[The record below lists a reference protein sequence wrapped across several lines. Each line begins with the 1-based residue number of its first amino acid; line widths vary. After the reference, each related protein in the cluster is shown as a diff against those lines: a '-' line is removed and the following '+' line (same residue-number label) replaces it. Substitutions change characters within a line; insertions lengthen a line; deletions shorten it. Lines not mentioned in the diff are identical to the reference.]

1 MNMKRIYIDTS
12 VIGGIFD
19 EEFKEDTALFFDQLE
34 KKEIVFVISD
44 LFELELLNAP
54 IVVQEVLSKYPENF
68 VERVF
73 LSEEAIQLAD
83 FYISE
88 KVVGKS
94 SVEDCRHIAIATI
107 NKVDVLVSWNF
118 KHIVNLERIRGY
130 NSVNLKNG
138 YSIIEIRSPKELLNN
153 EN

>member
-1 MNMKRIYIDTS
+1 MKRIYIDTS

-44 LFELELLNAP
+44 LFELELLNEP

-138 YSIIEIRSPKELLNN
+138 YSIIEIRSPKELLKN

>member
-138 YSIIEIRSPKELLNN
+138 YSIIEIRSPKELLKN